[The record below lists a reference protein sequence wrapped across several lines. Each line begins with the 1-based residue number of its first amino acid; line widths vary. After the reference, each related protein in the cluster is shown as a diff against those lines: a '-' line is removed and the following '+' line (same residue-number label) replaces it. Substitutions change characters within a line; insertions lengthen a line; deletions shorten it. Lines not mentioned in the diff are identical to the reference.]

1 MKSSWGSVTR
11 HSCSTVRPPTPESKT
26 PIGRVSMGRS
36 LGAKMDDRYL
46 HDVLDGENRVSRRC
60 KWLTCTGH
68 KRSAITQIANGRER
82 QYRVV
87 LARPRTRCKASG
99 LAPIGSDLRLR
110 RSRTETM
117 VRSRSHPGRLT
128 SNRSQRPGSREIPI
142 VHLRSVDPDQRLKV
156 GATEDVVRLLRP
168 QQDRCLLTSGEKRA
182 VPGHEP

>member
-46 HDVLDGENRVSRRC
+46 HDVLDDENRVSRRC

-99 LAPIGSDLRLR
+99 IAPIGSDLRLR
-110 RSRTETM
+110 RSRTETT
-117 VRSRSHPGRLT
+117 VRSRSHPGR
-128 SNRSQRPGSREIPI
+128 RSPQTDRSGQARERYRSTISSLRH
-142 VHLRSVDPDQRLKV
+142 HLPHLARDLDQ
-156 GATEDVVRLLRP
+156 
-168 QQDRCLLTSGEKRA
+168 
-182 VPGHEP
+182 